1 MTTREHVEV
10 RSRVKAWTNQETLMR
25 ENIVSKPCSKGM
37 QDDNVS

>member
-1 MTTREHVEV
+1 MNDDKRTCRGEITC
-10 RSRVKAWTNQETLMR
+10 KGMDKPLMR